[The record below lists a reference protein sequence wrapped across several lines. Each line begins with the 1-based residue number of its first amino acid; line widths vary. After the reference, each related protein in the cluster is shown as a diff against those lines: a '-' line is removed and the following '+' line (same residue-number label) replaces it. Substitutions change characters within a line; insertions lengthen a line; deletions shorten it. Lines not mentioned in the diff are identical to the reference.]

1 MHVSDSAI
9 HDLAARKLSRVLG
22 AAPAREIMDRTL
34 RALGKNTLETPN
46 DLHRFAQLL
55 IKEKGFASAVGGILS
70 VDAVMLGAK
79 PEGD

>member
-1 MHVSDSAI
+1 VSDNVI
-9 HDLAARKLSRVLG
+9 HDLALRKLSRVLG
-22 AAPAREIMDRTL
+22 AEQARAIMDRAL
-34 RALGKNTLETPN
+34 VVLGKKKLDSAD

-79 PEGD
+79 PEDE